1 MEDYRKF
8 VAQNPSFVKDKLQ
21 VDEETLEKKIR
32 ILTLIS
38 LAEEKQVL
46 PLAELAKALDIAD
59 EWVLEEFIIDA
70 IRINAINVRI
80 EYVASFN

>member
-1 MEDYRKF
+1 M
-8 VAQNPSFVKDKLQ
+8 
-21 VDEETLEKKIR
+21 DEETLEKKIR

-70 IRINAINVRI
+70 IRINAIHVRM
-80 EYVASFN
+80 ECDMSLN